1 MQKSNDP
8 IVDVKNASLAKV
20 NIIAPVL
27 LGVILA
33 SLLQVSMRDAS
44 STDMLVKAYFAKT
57 ISQICHSLRINNCER
72 PKNIEASVFIE
83 KLAHSETL
91 NEAMKLAR
99 WNGGTEREAVRYLA
113 LVRALQSEKWPN
125 KGLEKPWTIVRDAL
139 APSWALYPK
148 ITVASQCYWCSY
160 HDSNIYEWFTNLR
173 YHDDYLLTLMEYT
186 PHLFGQFEQYI
197 DSSERKHAMA
207 IKQSMLANHGNRYGF
222 LGRVLFENQD
232 WDALRVLVANTNSAA
247 PIMELNWNEL
257 PEDIV
262 RLSWQQG
269 VRAADDLPVFTAK
282 MIRAGYRPALRW
294 ALWVVSEGRS
304 NPALRRLS
312 GHLNAYQTLIEE
324 STDFPLSV
332 GETWDSFYTQHW
344 RQIVFD
350 ASAKKWVVQAN

>member
-72 PKNIEASVFIE
+72 PKNIETSVFIE

-207 IKQSMLANHGNRYGF
+207 IKQSMLAK
-222 LGRVLFENQD
+222 
-232 WDALRVLVANTNSAA
+232 
-247 PIMELNWNEL
+247 L

-350 ASAKKWVVQAN
+350 ASAKKWVVQIN